1 MFVVPEEFR
10 YKMLMI
16 IFGNFLASYLFETF
30 VVRFLSTFE
39 QRRQSRNKQIAMKKD
54 IEEARAQLGDWRQG
68 SQSNEEKKGFI
79 NSFKE
84 EQNNMIKSLQDDE
97 EGEVENEAGENKQI
111 NKLVNHSN
119 FNNIATK

>member
-1 MFVVPEEFR
+1 
-10 YKMLMI
+10 
-16 IFGNFLASYLFETF
+16 
-30 VVRFLSTFE
+30 
-39 QRRQSRNKQIAMKKD
+39 MKKD